1 MQTLAALN
9 VSTLPRD
16 VDVLLG
22 VISDLQQQYS
32 HILESL
38 QQQLANLRR
47 THFGATS
54 ERMAVQPELFI
65 DTVSLPVPPVETQTI
80 PAHVRRRTGRP
91 RLPANLP
98 RQRIEY
104 DLSDEERA
112 QFDRVEKIGEEV
124 SETLDY
130 TPAKV
135 VVQEH
140 ARGKFRCERDG
151 ETTIRVAHAEP
162 SPLPKSNASAGMLA
176 HVIVSKYGD
185 GLPLNR
191 QEKIFARHGVELS
204 RATLC
209 NWILGSTAKLA
220 VLMPALKAHVLG
232 APVIFGDDTTIDLIE
247 GGRGR
252 TVTGRMWAYVSAGAL
267 QGDDGSWQDYA
278 KAVCFEF
285 TRTRE
290 AIHPTQFLETYHGYL
305 QADDYAGYHAS
316 FRSGRI
322 LHAACWAHARRK
334 HHEVARTQKTPG
346 LAAEAVRF
354 IAKLYEIEGR
364 ARTEPPDKR
373 LVMRQTETVPLL
385 ADFKVWLEG
394 HYPTLLPQSPLAQ
407 SFAYTLTNWEALNRF
422 TQNGILAPD
431 SNLVERTIRP
441 IAVGRRAWL
450 FAASQRGGEAAAI
463 AFSLIETCKL
473 NGVEPY
479 AYLKDVLTR
488 LSGHRVDRLAELLP
502 FHWKPT

>member
-1 MQTLAALN
+1 MPSLTALD
-9 VSTLPRD
+9 VSSLPRD
-16 VDVLLG
+16 VDILLG
-22 VISDLQQQYS
+22 VIGDLQRQYN
-32 HILESL
+32 HILDSL
-38 QQQLANLRR
+38 QQQLANLRHR
-47 THFGATS
+47 HFGSTS
-54 ERMAVQPELFI
+54 ERIGAQPELFVE
-65 DTVSLPVPPVETQTI
+65 TVSLPVPPVETQTI
-80 PAHVRRRTGRP
+80 PAHERRKGGRP
-91 RLPANLP
+91 RLPADLP

-104 DLSDEERA
+104 DLSEEEKA
-112 QFDRVEKIGEEV
+112 QFDRIEKIGEEV

-130 TPAKV
+130 TPAKLTV
-135 VVQEH
+135 VEH
-140 ARGKFRCERDG
+140 ARGKFRCELDG
-151 ETTIRVAHAEP
+151 EATIRVAHAEP
-162 SPLPKSNASAGMLA
+162 SPIPKSNASAGLLA
-176 HVIVSKYGD
+176 HILVSKYAD

-191 QEKIFARHGVELS
+191 QERIFARHGVELS

-209 NWILGSTAKLA
+209 HWILGSTEKLSL
-220 VLMPALKAHVLG
+220 LMPALKEHILG

-247 GGRGR
+247 GGRGK
-252 TVTGRMWAYVSAGAL
+252 TITGRMWAYLSAGAI
-267 QGDDGSWQDYA
+267 QGEEGLWQDYP
-278 KAVCFEF
+278 KAVYFDF

-290 AIHPTQFLETYHGYL
+290 AVHPTRFLKEYQGYL

-322 LHAACWAHARRK
+322 IHVACWAHARRK
-334 HHEVARTQKTPG
+334 FHEVARTQETPG

-373 LVMRQTETVPLL
+373 QILRQKEAVPLL

-407 SFAYTLTNWEALNRF
+407 AFAYTLTNWEALNRF
-422 TQNGILAPD
+422 TQDGILAPD

-441 IAVGRRAWL
+441 IAVGRKAWL
-450 FAASQRGGEAAAI
+450 FVASERGGDAAAI

-473 NGVEPY
+473 NGIEPY

-488 LSGHRVDRLAELLP
+488 INGQRTNRLAELLP
-502 FHWKPT
+502 FHWKPA